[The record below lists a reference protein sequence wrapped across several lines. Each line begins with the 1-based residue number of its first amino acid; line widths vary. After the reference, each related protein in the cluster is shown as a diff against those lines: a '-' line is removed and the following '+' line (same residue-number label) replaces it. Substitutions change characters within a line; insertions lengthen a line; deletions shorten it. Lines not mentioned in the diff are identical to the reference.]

1 MEHLSINMWGT
12 ISFGIFVINF
22 SKKDLHSKV
31 KNLNA
36 TQNGK
41 SSEESHRATN
51 KTKLAHK
58 GYLFSKDYDLL
69 EKHRFSKSPKLP

>member
-1 MEHLSINMWGT
+1 MFSVFLQEKCAIFQTWFVEHLSINMWGT

-58 GYLFSKDYDLL
+58 GYLFS
-69 EKHRFSKSPKLP
+69 

>member
-1 MEHLSINMWGT
+1 MWGT
-12 ISFGIFVINF
+12 ISFGIFVLNF

-58 GYLFSKDYDLL
+58 GYLFS
-69 EKHRFSKSPKLP
+69 

>member
-1 MEHLSINMWGT
+1 MWGT

-41 SSEESHRATN
+41 SSEKSRRATN

-58 GYLFSKDYDLL
+58 GYLFS
-69 EKHRFSKSPKLP
+69 